1 MASLL
6 RLVNCSNVQKPHQ
19 HFDRRSPQSKS
30 ASSLLPAMK
39 PHVRVDLGDGIGT
52 RLSRLNIDSNP
63 ADAYTHDTLCM
74 LPTLSLWFRERD
86 PSETHAWTE
95 LGFQDPGTGWD
106 STQSLGTIQ
115 IVPRRGP
122 VQPTQSVRGWVCI
135 NFGDDVFF
143 CGEWRAASTR
153 LWNRVQAIFLCSTCS
168 EKSLCGGKSTYLR
181 TGLCGGNM

>member
-30 ASSLLPAMK
+30 ASSLLLATK

-95 LGFQDPGTGWD
+95 LGFQDPGTGW
-106 STQSLGTIQ
+106 IP
-115 IVPRRGP
+115 PRP
-122 VQPTQSVRGWVCI
+122 LVQFKLYQGEVLPYNQLSPCADWFI
-135 NFGDDVFF
+135 NFGGMMIFF
-143 CGEWRAASTR
+143 
-153 LWNRVQAIFLCSTCS
+153 F
-168 EKSLCGGKSTYLR
+168 
-181 TGLCGGNM
+181 

>member
-6 RLVNCSNVQKPHQ
+6 RLVNCSNVQKSHQ

-74 LPTLSLWFRERD
+74 LPTLSLWFR
-86 PSETHAWTE
+86 
-95 LGFQDPGTGWD
+95 
-106 STQSLGTIQ
+106 
-115 IVPRRGP
+115 
-122 VQPTQSVRGWVCI
+122 VQFKLYQGEVLPYNQLSPCADWFI
-135 NFGDDVFF
+135 NFGGMIFF
-143 CGEWRAASTR
+143 
-153 LWNRVQAIFLCSTCS
+153 F
-168 EKSLCGGKSTYLR
+168 
-181 TGLCGGNM
+181 